1 MILSTNSDKKITYVG
16 YSLNPTKRIIL
27 HNKGKGAKFTRGKK
41 WKIIYKKGYKSRSK
55 ALKEEYSL
63 KKDKI
68 KRNKIKMKFI

>member
-1 MILSTNSDKKITYVG
+1 MILSVNSVRKITYVG
-16 YSLNPTKRIIL
+16 YSINPSKRIIL

-41 WKIIYKKGYKSRSK
+41 WKIIYKMAYKTRSK

>member
-16 YSLNPTKRIIL
+16 YSLNPAKRIIL

-41 WKIIYKKGYKSRSK
+41 WKIIYKKAYKSRSK

-68 KRNKIKMKFI
+68 KRNKIKMMFI

>member
-16 YSLNPTKRIIL
+16 YSLNPAKRIIL

-41 WKIIYKKGYKSRSK
+41 WKLLYKKKFSSK
-55 ALKEEYSL
+55 KEAMKYEYLL

-68 KRNKIKMKFI
+68 KRIELKKKY